1 MPAPTKEATLLTSI
15 QTISIV
21 VGALVVLADS
31 WSAAR
36 PQGLCCPQRL
46 EPLSLPAPPRRCAA
60 ALGSP
65 ISLFRNLG
73 CALFPSPWRG
83 NSAQKGFTLLMCP
96 GRRPDLQCPGH
107 HARVP

>member
-21 VGALVVLADS
+21 VGALVVFADS

-65 ISLFRNLG
+65 ISLFRNLA
-73 CALFPSPWRG
+73 CALFPSPWRR
-83 NSAQKGFTLLMCP
+83 T
-96 GRRPDLQCPGH
+96 RPKRDSHCACDH
-107 HARVP
+107 RWANRVGA